1 MAFLF
6 SFFFLFFLLLFFFF
20 FFFFLVG
27 GGSRVCFL
35 VGFWGGVGFLCG
47 GGGGGGE
54 GIGIYF
60 YFFKLICMK
69 FSTVF
74 YSVLFFVRLFLFIS
88 LFYFFFPF
96 YFSVIVLFFLFLFA
110 ILFIFWCVLFFFLFS
125 LLGFYLFLSFFF
137 FLFLIFSAFGDGCF
151 TLEADWVFSTLFCFF
166 NLSCKQ
172 TYVSCRLGHVVPDDV
187 VIADIG
193 GQASD
198 IFLHGP
204 KSTHKNGIVK
214 TFTHT
219 SFPVHPCTLLK
230 QRAKPSTHQTWRLHL
245 VVLFL
250 SSVVVGDGQEAWQML
265 LSTAPTSEASSP
277 RTVLT

>member
-1 MAFLF
+1 
-6 SFFFLFFLLLFFFF
+6 
-20 FFFFLVG
+20 
-27 GGSRVCFL
+27 
-35 VGFWGGVGFLCG
+35 
-47 GGGGGGE
+47 
-54 GIGIYF
+54 
-60 YFFKLICMK
+60 MK

-74 YSVLFFVRLFLFIS
+74 YSVLFFVRFLFV
-88 LFYFFFPF
+88 YFFILFSLSF
-96 YFSVIVLFFLFLFA
+96 LFFCFCFVFSVSFCNFIYFLVCFVFIFVFFVGFLFVSLY
-110 ILFIFWCVLFFFLFS
+110 FLFS
-125 LLGFYLFLSFFF
+125 
-137 FLFLIFSAFGDGCF
+137 FLIFSVFGDGCF
-151 TLEADWVFSTLFCFF
+151 TLEADWGFSTLFCFL

-204 KSTHKNGIVK
+204 ESARKNGIVK

-219 SFPVHPCTLLK
+219 SFSIHPCTLRK
-230 QRAKPSTHQTWRLHL
+230 ERAKPSTHQTWRLHL

-250 SSVVVGDGQEAWQML
+250 SNNVVGDGQEAWQML
-265 LSTAPTSEASSP
+265 LSTAPTTEASSP

>member
-1 MAFLF
+1 
-6 SFFFLFFLLLFFFF
+6 
-20 FFFFLVG
+20 
-27 GGSRVCFL
+27 
-35 VGFWGGVGFLCG
+35 
-47 GGGGGGE
+47 
-54 GIGIYF
+54 
-60 YFFKLICMK
+60 MK

-96 YFSVIVLFFLFLFA
+96 YFSVFVLFFSISFCNFIYSLVCICLYFCFLCWVSICFS
-110 ILFIFWCVLFFFLFS
+110 LFS
-125 LLGFYLFLSFFF
+125 
-137 FLFLIFSAFGDGCF
+137 FLIFSAFGDGCF
-151 TLEADWVFSTLFCFF
+151 TLEADWGFSTLFCFF

-204 KSTHKNGIVK
+204 ESARKNGIVK

-219 SFPVHPCTLLK
+219 SFSIHPCTLIK

-250 SSVVVGDGQEAWQML
+250 SNNVVGNGQEVWQML
-265 LSTAPTSEASSP
+265 LSTAPTTEASSP

>member
-1 MAFLF
+1 
-6 SFFFLFFLLLFFFF
+6 
-20 FFFFLVG
+20 
-27 GGSRVCFL
+27 
-35 VGFWGGVGFLCG
+35 
-47 GGGGGGE
+47 
-54 GIGIYF
+54 
-60 YFFKLICMK
+60 MK

-74 YSVLFFVRLFLFIS
+74 YSVLFIFRLFLFIS

-96 YFSVIVLFFLFLFA
+96 YFSVFVLFFLFLFA
-110 ILFIFWCVLFFFLFS
+110 ILFIFWSVFVFLFS
-125 LLGFYLFLSFFF
+125 LLGFYLFLFFFFSFFF
-137 FLFLIFSAFGDGCF
+137 FSAFGDGCF
-151 TLEADWVFSTLFCFF
+151 TLEADWGFSTLFCFL

-204 KSTHKNGIVK
+204 ESARKNGIVK

-219 SFPVHPCTLLK
+219 SFSIHPCTLLK

-250 SSVVVGDGQEAWQML
+250 SNNVVGDGQEAWQML
-265 LSTAPTSEASSP
+265 LSTAPTTEASSP